1 MHVDVAFCRHKR
13 DKDVKSKLDLLGQV
27 EAAEQTLQQ
36 TSGEIVDS
44 AVAECD
50 TMVCH

>member
-13 DKDVKSKLDLLGQV
+13 DKDAKSKLNLLGQI

-36 TSGEIVDS
+36 TSGDKVDS